1 CATMYSDSTVTP
13 RTQRRQEICQ
23 RRLDYLARNGERLL
37 SSNGHPSSHRIDSSK
52 STNLSSPRAKENT
65 PKAAAAPTATATI
78 KERQVRNS
86 QTAASGNKV
95 RQRSAEATA
104 QRPCISAP
112 FNLGAAQHSDEDAA
126 IESEFHTHRPGPEF
140 DPDYDDEATREAGMA
155 TSRSTELLL
164 ETQRNHLQ
172 DIVQQSRISAAA
184 AASLLQEKQNSKRP
198 HSRSQSYQHQQP
210 QRPTQQRAAADDTD
224 EFLRELEARHKMRQ
238 SRRLPDYDAI
248 LRQLDS
254 ELDSVGVDVKQQ
266 QQQQAVHSSE
276 KHLVQR
282 QQFQQKN
289 QKQRSPQSQHQPE
302 VDYHK
307 HLNAVK
313 RHHEDLQRRVAEE
326 WTEQRLRES
335 NSRASLER
343 YFASLREI
351 SPRSEASEIAQQFEP
366 VPDYAAGDGTKGAP
380 ELIRCPECG
389 EATDAR
395 DNLTWCPNCG
405 RCLTVVVND
414 ATEDKDWATVASN
427 SSRSESGASSTVT
440 SLPAGLSVA
449 DGLDASQ
456 HREMQRRRWQ
466 KELLSPD
473 LLQELRLDLPPE

>member
-1 CATMYSDSTVTP
+1 MYSDSTVTP

-37 SSNGHPSSHRIDSSK
+37 SSNGIDSSK
-52 STNLSSPRAKENT
+52 GTNLSSPRAKANT
-65 PKAAAAPTATATI
+65 FKAAAAPTATTTN

-86 QTAASGNKV
+86 QTAASSNKV
-95 RQRSAEATA
+95 RQHSAEATA

-140 DPDYDDEATREAGMA
+140 DPAYDDEATREAGMA

-172 DIVQQSRISAAA
+172 DIVQQSRRSAAA

-254 ELDSVGVDVKQQ
+254 ELDSVGVD
-266 QQQQAVHSSE
+266 
-276 KHLVQR
+276 
-282 QQFQQKN
+282 
-289 QKQRSPQSQHQPE
+289 SQHQPE

-366 VPDYAAGDGTKGAP
+366 VPDYAAGDGTKGAL

-414 ATEDKDWATVASN
+414 ATNDKDWATVASN

-440 SLPAGLSVA
+440 SLPAGLSFA

>member
-1 CATMYSDSTVTP
+1 MYSDSTVTP

-37 SSNGHPSSHRIDSSK
+37 SSNGIDSSK

-289 QKQRSPQSQHQPE
+289 QKQRSAIACAS
-302 VDYHK
+302 
-307 HLNAVK
+307 
-313 RHHEDLQRRVAEE
+313 VAEE